1 MNGQPGTI
9 VDPVPAAEPVALPRA
24 PLSAGGTA

>member
-1 MNGQPGTI
+1 MNGQPGTT

-24 PLSAGGTA
+24 PLPAGGPA